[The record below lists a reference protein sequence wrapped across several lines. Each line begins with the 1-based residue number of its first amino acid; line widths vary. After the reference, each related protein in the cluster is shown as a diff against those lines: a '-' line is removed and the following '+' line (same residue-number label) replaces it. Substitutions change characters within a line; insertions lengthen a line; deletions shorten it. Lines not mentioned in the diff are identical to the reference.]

1 MVVSFFFRGFRTLV
15 VVLTFLSTFLL
26 NGQVYAIE
34 DAGLIPLASEANIL
48 KGSGQRGYAVCGKS
62 VFVVDPRTR
71 AILKQIDFQHMVND
85 IAIDDA
91 SNTLIVIED
100 KDKSWDIH
108 FIHLQTWDR
117 YAVVDKIND
126 PVSVVID
133 LQRDLVVV
141 ASQSDRRL
149 TLLGLGSQGI
159 IGQIG
164 LDARPSAMSYYAGGG
179 ILLVTESN
187 DAGQGNGAGKS
198 NFLQVVDVNGK
209 RSLLTLTTDDEIATA
224 SVDEATA
231 RAAIGLRKG
240 AISILD
246 LSNLQQRSLTSL
258 NTKLNDV
265 ELYGRSLIA
274 SDNTAG
280 YIVNINPDTGQVK
293 ERLSIGNKTNL
304 IARTSGYY
312 LVSYKDGIR
321 VVKGNAPEI
330 TAITPQKVMVA
341 STGVQLQLTGVN
353 FAQGSVVKVDAVALS
368 TTFVSETTLTAALP
382 DTLTTKA
389 ATHSVTVA
397 STEGMESNAV
407 SFSVENPV
415 PQISSLVPI
424 ETNAN
429 TGAMTLEV
437 LGSSFLVSD
446 TSVNFNGSLRQ
457 TTYISAMKVT
467 VNLLSSD
474 TSTAG
479 TYPVY
484 AVNSAP
490 GGGGS
495 NTFAFTVKNPVPAI
509 TSVTPSEAAIGS
521 GDVIVTIAGS
531 GFVSS
536 SDVYFGGTVVS
547 KTALTYNSI
556 TATVPSSLLQTLGQ
570 YQVKVTNPTPG
581 GGDSNTVQFTV
592 KNPAPAITSVTPSEA
607 AVGSGDVVVTIA
619 GSGFISSSDVY
630 FGTTVVSKTA
640 ITANSITATVPGSV
654 LQTLGQYQVKVK
666 NPAPGGGDSNMFAF
680 TVKNPAPV
688 ITGITPSEAAIGTGD
703 VVITIAGSGF
713 IGSSDVYFGTT
724 VVSKTAITPNS
735 ITVTVPGSMLQTA
748 GQYPVKVKNPT
759 PGGGDSNTV
768 LFTVKN
774 PVPAITSV
782 TPSKAGVG
790 SGDVV
795 ITIAGS
801 GFVSSSDV
809 YFGTTVV
816 SKTAITASS
825 ITATVPGSLLQTAGQ
840 YPVKVTNPAPGGG
853 DSSPYTFN
861 VVPGLSIAIT
871 EPSDGATVD
880 KRMTLVRGTFS
891 WESGDV
897 GIVVNGVPAEVS
909 GRQWYAN
916 NVMLVVGANTIT
928 ATITD
933 ASGNSKSTSI
943 TVNTTTTDNIVV
955 LDPTI
960 ASGLAPLTTSFDVLE
975 KLPNEVTG
983 YSIDFEG
990 DGSIDYT
997 ATEFE
1002 DVSYTYTTPGVYY
1015 PTITLTDSAGNTYT
1029 DRIAITV
1036 LDEAETDA
1044 MLRAKWNSMKAAFV
1058 AGDIEG
1064 GLQYIC
1070 AGSRDDYRNALQF
1083 LDDMVPATFSSM
1095 QEISLIYVR
1104 NGVAKYRIRQY
1115 EVIEGSSVEI
1125 TYYIYFERD
1134 TDGVM
1139 RIYRF

>member
-1 MVVSFFFRGFRTLV
+1 MVTSFLFRGFRALV

-133 LQRDLVVV
+133 SQRNLVVV
-141 ASQSDRRL
+141 ASQSDSRL

-159 IGQIG
+159 VGQIG

-274 SDNTAG
+274 SDNSAG
-280 YIVNINPDTGQVK
+280 YIVNLNPDTGQVK
-293 ERLSIGNKTNL
+293 ERLTIGNKTNL

-312 LVSYKDGIR
+312 LISYKDGIR
-321 VVKGNAPEI
+321 VIKGSSAEI

-341 STGVQLQLTGVN
+341 STGVQLQVTGIN
-353 FAQGSVVKVDAVALS
+353 FAQGSVVKVDGVSLS
-368 TTFVSETTLTAALP
+368 TTFVSETTLTADLT
-382 DTLTTKA
+382 DTFTTKA
-389 ATHSVTVA
+389 ATHSVTVTSA
-397 STEGMESNAV
+397 EGVESNVV
-407 SFSVENPV
+407 SLSVENPV

-429 TGAMTLEV
+429 TGAMVLEV
-437 LGSSFLVSD
+437 LGSSFVGD

-457 TTYISAMKVT
+457 TAYVSGMKVT
-467 VNLLSSD
+467 VNLLLSD
-474 TSTAG
+474 TATAG
-479 TYPVY
+479 TYQVY
-484 AVNSAP
+484 AVNPAP
-490 GGGGS
+490 GGGSS
-495 NTFAFTVKNPVPAI
+495 NTFQFTVKNPIPAI
-509 TSVTPSEAAIGS
+509 TGVTPSEAAIGS
-521 GDVIVTIAGS
+521 GDVALTIAGS
-531 GFVSS
+531 GFVS
-536 SDVYFGGTVVS
+536 
-547 KTALTYNSI
+547 A
-556 TATVPSSLLQTLGQ
+556 
-570 YQVKVTNPTPG
+570 
-581 GGDSNTVQFTV
+581 
-592 KNPAPAITSVTPSEA
+592 
-607 AVGSGDVVVTIA
+607 
-619 GSGFISSSDVY
+619 SDVY

-640 ITANSITATVPGSV
+640 LTANSITATVPG
-654 LQTLGQYQVKVK
+654 TL
-666 NPAPGGGDSNMFAF
+666 
-680 TVKNPAPV
+680 
-688 ITGITPSEAAIGTGD
+688 
-703 VVITIAGSGF
+703 
-713 IGSSDVYFGTT
+713 
-724 VVSKTAITPNS
+724 
-735 ITVTVPGSMLQTA
+735 LQTA

-759 PGGGDSNTV
+759 PGGGDS
-768 LFTVKN
+768 
-774 PVPAITSV
+774 
-782 TPSKAGVG
+782 
-790 SGDVV
+790 
-795 ITIAGS
+795 
-801 GFVSSSDV
+801 
-809 YFGTTVV
+809 
-816 SKTAITASS
+816 
-825 ITATVPGSLLQTAGQ
+825 
-840 YPVKVTNPAPGGG
+840 
-853 DSSPYTFN
+853 SPYTFS
-861 VVPGLSIAIT
+861 VVTELSIAIT
-871 EPSDGATVD
+871 EPADGATVD
-880 KRMTLVRGTFS
+880 RMMALVRGTFS

-928 ATITD
+928 ATITNT
-933 ASGNSKSTSI
+933 SGNSKSTYI
-943 TVNTTTTDNIVV
+943 TVNTTTTDQAVTLGTN
-955 LDPTI
+955 I
-960 ASGLAPLTTSFDVLE
+960 ASGLAPLTTNFYVL
-975 KLPNEVTG
+975 KDLPNEVTG
-983 YSIDFEG
+983 YAIDFEG

-997 ATEFE
+997 ATEF
-1002 DVSYTYTTPGVYY
+1002 DSVKYTYTTPGMYY

-1029 DRIAITV
+1029 DRIAVTV
-1036 LDEAETDA
+1036 LDKAETDA
-1044 MLRAKWNSMKAAFV
+1044 MLRAKWDSMKAAF
-1058 AGDIEG
+1058 ASGDIEG
-1064 GLQYIC
+1064 GLLYIC
-1070 AGSRDDYRNALQF
+1070 SESRNDYRNAFQF
-1083 LDDMVPATFSSM
+1083 LGDRVPVIFSSM

-1104 NGVAKYRIRQY
+1104 NGVAKYRIRQD
-1115 EVIEGSSVEI
+1115 EDIEGSSVEI
-1125 TYYIYFERD
+1125 TYYIYF
-1134 TDGVM
+1134 G
-1139 RIYRF
+1139 